1 MILLYLLYSIVF
13 CAALALPV
21 REYILTGTLTS
32 AALVRSGALLLIG
45 VLGLLRTRRA
55 DRKQRLGRRAQYQTD
70 FAAYI
75 GNIFPENEAARNR
88 FFDAVDCYAR
98 KNPAGGWK
106 RLEKLL
112 PLCKTPEERYAVSVF
127 SGFCL
132 HNLEKYESALEHYR
146 EALAINQD
154 STVASNMG
162 VCYEKLGLV
171 DFATRYYHIAIL
183 SNPDNPLP
191 HSNLAQIWIAAG
203 DYAKAETYAS
213 QALARKPDLL
223 PALTAM
229 AVCRSKQG
237 RQAEYEA
244 YLQKAAAA
252 GGKPEKIKAYI
263 QALT

>member
-21 REYILTGTLTS
+21 REYILTGTLAS

-55 DRKQRLGRRAQYQTD
+55 DRKQRLGRRAQYQAD

-112 PLCKTPEERYAVSVF
+112 PL
-127 SGFCL
+127 
-132 HNLEKYESALEHYR
+132 
-146 EALAINQD
+146 
-154 STVASNMG
+154 
-162 VCYEKLGLV
+162 
-171 DFATRYYHIAIL
+171 
-183 SNPDNPLP
+183 
-191 HSNLAQIWIAAG
+191 
-203 DYAKAETYAS
+203 
-213 QALARKPDLL
+213 
-223 PALTAM
+223 
-229 AVCRSKQG
+229 KQM
-237 RQAEYEA
+237 
-244 YLQKAAAA
+244 KN
-252 GGKPEKIKAYI
+252 KEKINKK
-263 QALT
+263 